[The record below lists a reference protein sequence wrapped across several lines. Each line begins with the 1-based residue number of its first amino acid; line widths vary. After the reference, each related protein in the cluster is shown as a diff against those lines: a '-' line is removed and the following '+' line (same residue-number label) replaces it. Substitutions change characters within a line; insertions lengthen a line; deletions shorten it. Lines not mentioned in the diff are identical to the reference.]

1 MIIEKTIEDKNAL
14 DGYKI
19 KKDDFLVMKNFT
31 SKDNFDIC
39 MVLVNSDEED
49 GKIKVL

>member
-1 MIIEKTIEDKNAL
+1 MIIEKTIEEKNVQ

-49 GKIKVL
+49 RKIKVL